1 MICMRS
7 FRLFL
12 TKAIADAGFLMP
24 WIKAV
29 IMNSL
34 AIDKIKLIFYTFFP
48 EDLFKF
54 FSFKYKTHME

>member
-12 TKAIADAGFLMP
+12 TNVIADAGFLMP
-24 WIKAV
+24 QIKAV

-54 FSFKYKTHME
+54 LSFKHKAHME